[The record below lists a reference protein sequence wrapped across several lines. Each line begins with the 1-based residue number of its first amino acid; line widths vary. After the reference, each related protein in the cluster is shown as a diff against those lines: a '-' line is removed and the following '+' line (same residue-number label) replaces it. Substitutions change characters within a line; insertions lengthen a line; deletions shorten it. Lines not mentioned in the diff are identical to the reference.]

1 VIVLNWKIKTI
12 LQKGGFVITLKK
24 MRKNKS
30 FLSISLTKEHVRR
43 IMRYHDK
50 KLKRAIKKLD
60 IAKMRSWHNSKTIIL
75 D

>member
-1 VIVLNWKIKTI
+1 
-12 LQKGGFVITLKK
+12 LKK